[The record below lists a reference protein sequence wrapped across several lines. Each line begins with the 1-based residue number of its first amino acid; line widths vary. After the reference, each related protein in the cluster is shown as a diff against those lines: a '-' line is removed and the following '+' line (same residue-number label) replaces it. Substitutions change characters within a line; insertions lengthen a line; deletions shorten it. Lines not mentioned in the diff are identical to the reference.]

1 MGTTVTLQENENDDL
16 FFELPEELLDTLGWD
31 DNTEVEFT
39 VIGNSIRI
47 SKVDSG
53 RSEVD

>member
-1 MGTTVTLQENENDDL
+1 MGTVTLQENENDDL

-39 VIGNSIRI
+39 VVGNSIRI